1 MTQVEHYDEPHLR
14 KGQKLCNWIL
24 AQGYPNEKVH
34 LHLFHMTDWE
44 FDKVMSSSWK
54 MLEMS
59 NKIQKDIEE
68 KRKLT

>member
-24 AQGYPNEKVH
+24 SQGWKNEDVH
-34 LHLFHMTDWE
+34 LYLFNMTDWE
-44 FDKVMSSSWK
+44 FDKVMSSSWE
-54 MLEMS
+54 MLMLSE
-59 NKIQKDIEE
+59 KIQKENEE